1 MKCPKCKSPRIIRKG
16 RRKTRFGFRQLF
28 YCRDCRKEFTDSKL
42 LHKTYGPKVIS
53 NAICHY
59 NLGNTL
65 EESVKL
71 TNKIFKVKISKS
83 SVSHWL
89 AEFGDICTYRKL
101 RAVVVKNYQK
111 ESREIL
117 VSKTFLHNDLAYN
130 FKYHRPKLEML
141 CKDNGFSSLI
151 EYLKR
156 FEKGCPSFFNDIE
169 NRCSQ
174 VRITIRVK
182 KETRYNNACRLADIA
197 LKSCNSNSQRHSA
210 VENFMLI
217 NDSSTIAVE
226 VPVWLWEKNLDV
238 GVSGHIDVL
247 QIRQGKIFILD
258 YKPAA
263 ERENEQGV
271 ASQLFW
277 YAMGLSFRTSI
288 PIDKFMCAWFDE
300 RAYYEFVPSQAD
312 TEFWTTERVRK
323 QRKRKIL
330 SRVDRGFGKGFFV

>member
-28 YCRDCRKEFTDSKL
+28 YCRDCRREFTDSKL
-42 LHKTYGPKVIS
+42 LYKTYGPKVIS
-53 NAICHY
+53 SAICHY

-71 TNKIFKVKISKS
+71 TNKRYKVKLSTS

-89 AEFGDICTYRKL
+89 AEFGDICTYGKL
-101 RAVVVKNYQK
+101 RPAVVKGYQK
-111 ESREIL
+111 EKRDKEVKEIL
-117 VSKTFLHNDLAYN
+117 VCKTFLHNDLAYN

-141 CKDNGFSSLI
+141 CKDNGFSPLS
-151 EYLKR
+151 EYVKR
-156 FEKGCPSFFNDIE
+156 FEKGCPSFFDDIK

-174 VRITIRVK
+174 VRIAVRAE
-182 KETRYNNACRLADIA
+182 KETRYNNACRLADFA
-197 LKSCNSNSQRHSA
+197 LRSCNNNSQRHLA

-217 NDSSTIAVE
+217 NDSSTVAVE

-247 QIRQGKIFILD
+247 QVRQGKIFILD
-258 YKPAA
+258 YKPSA

-277 YAMGLSFRTSI
+277 YASGLSFRTSI
-288 PIDKFMCAWFDE
+288 RLEKFMCAWFDE
-300 RAYYEFVPSQAD
+300 RAYYEFIPSQAD
-312 TEFWTTERVRK
+312 TKFRRLN
-323 QRKRKIL
+323 RAIP
-330 SRVDRGFGKGFFV
+330 

>member
-1 MKCPKCKSPRIIRKG
+1 MKCPRCKSPRITRRG
-16 RRKTRFGFRQLF
+16 RRETRFGFRQLF
-28 YCRDCRKEFTDSKL
+28 YCRDCRREFTDSKL
-42 LHKTYGPKVIS
+42 LYKTYGPKVIS
-53 NAICHY
+53 SAICHY

-65 EESVKL
+65 KESVKL
-71 TNKIFKVKISKS
+71 TNKRYKVRLSTS

-89 AEFGDICTYRKL
+89 AEFGDVCTYRKL
-101 RAVVVKNYQK
+101 RPAVVKGYQK
-111 ESREIL
+111 EKRDKKVKEIL

-151 EYLKR
+151 EYVKR
-156 FEKGCPSFFNDIE
+156 FEKGCPSFFDEIE

-174 VRITIRVK
+174 VRIAVRVK
-182 KETRYNNACRLADIA
+182 KETRYNNACRLADFA
-197 LKSCNSNSQRHSA
+197 LKSCNINSQRHSA

-247 QIRQGKIFILD
+247 QVRQGKIFILD
-258 YKPAA
+258 FKPEAK
-263 ERENEQGV
+263 RENEQKV

-277 YAMGLSFRTSI
+277 YASGLSFRTSI
-288 PIDKFMCAWFDE
+288 PLDKFMCAWFDE
-300 RAYYEFVPSQAD
+300 RAYYEFIPSQAD
-312 TEFWTTERVRK
+312 TRFGKFGRLNRV
-323 QRKRKIL
+323 IL
-330 SRVDRGFGKGFFV
+330 SKMDRWIFS